1 MKIKKIITFAIT
13 TLMLSSI
20 FTGCGAKQET
30 VKQETELT
38 PVEIS
43 KEEEKPVTRIVQHAM
58 GETEIPVNPQRIAV
72 LFARDVEALMVLGV
86 TPIAATQLRE
96 GEFDAVP
103 EFNQALKDA
112 GVIAL
117 GDQSTPNLEK
127 LLEVEPD
134 LIILTGW
141 HEIYEDASK
150 IAPTVKLDMSG
161 WDRFEEL
168 ASILGKEAEAE
179 EFKESYEKKIIEAK
193 SVIKEHVKENE
204 TTLFLNVYG
213 VQWGMGITEKT
224 FVFNQLLFDKLGLTP
239 APGANDSDEQIVP
252 SVEGIVEMNPDYMF
266 VSIWEQD
273 YFDEIFS
280 QNVFQHIN
288 AFKNDRVYA
297 IESYHTRNIKGETLA
312 IDLILE
318 SITGE
323 KK

>member
-1 MKIKKIITFAIT
+1 MKNLKAIKIIASVVLTVA
-13 TLMLSSI
+13 LLA
-20 FTGCGAKQET
+20 GCKS
-30 VKQETELT
+30 T
-38 PVEIS
+38 PVETS
-43 KEEEKPVTRIVQHAM
+43 KVDEKPVTRIVKHAM
-58 GETEIPVNPQRIAV
+58 GETEIPVNPKRIAV
-72 LFARDVEALMVLGV
+72 LFARDVESLMTLGI
-86 TPIAATQLRE
+86 TPIAATHHRP

-112 GVIAL
+112 GVIDL

-141 HEIYEDASK
+141 HEMYEESSK
-150 IAPTVKLDMSG
+150 IAPTVKIDMYG

-168 ASILGKEAEAE
+168 ASILGKEAEAVD
-179 EFKESYEKKIIEAK
+179 FKESYEKKIIEAK
-193 SVIKEHVKENE
+193 SIIEEHVKENE

-213 VQWGMGITEKT
+213 VQGGMGITEKN
-224 FVFNQLLFDKLGLTP
+224 FVFNQLLYDKLGFTP
-239 APGANDSDEQIVP
+239 APGANDSDAQVVP
-252 SVEGIVEMNPDYMF
+252 SVEAIVEMNPDYMF

-280 QNVFQHIN
+280 QDVFQHIN
-288 AFKNDRVYA
+288 AFKNNRVYA